1 ALEHHRLETWWY
13 IMLCPQYVRYRRCRN
28 LPEVEITRRRY
39 LRGHAG
45 FRYPRRIQRFAPSCR
60 QYLTALWKLESLR
73 AYHGYALYIVRHYYV
88 VGRRAA
94 TGRDSRSPHLTDG
107 HCPDRK

>member
-1 ALEHHRLETWWY
+1 MPLDSLTSTTQLDIDGTMEHHRLETWWY

-60 QYLTALWKLESLR
+60 QYLTALWKLERSEEHTSELQ
-73 AYHGYALYIVRHYYV
+73 
-88 VGRRAA
+88 
-94 TGRDSRSPHLTDG
+94 SRFDLV
-107 HCPDRK
+107 CRLL